1 MKRLLLHTCCGPC
14 LVRPGEM
21 LKAEYELTCYYYN
34 PNIHPTTEY
43 IERLETLS
51 AYCRDN
57 GFELVVG
64 AYEPQRHLIDVAGLG
79 AARCAVCYHLRLSQ
93 AARYAA
99 QNGYDAFSTTLTV
112 SPYQKHDLI
121 EAIGKQAG
129 EERGV
134 KFIYRDFR
142 AFYRGAQ
149 ETARKLKMYRQS
161 YCGCIYSEIERY
173 EKKLAKAE
181 REARE

>member
-14 LVRPGEM
+14 LIRPGET
-21 LKAEYELTCYYYN
+21 LKAEYEITSYYYN

-43 IERLETLS
+43 IQRLETLA

-57 GFELVVG
+57 GYKLVVG
-64 AYEPQRHLIDVAGLG
+64 EYEPQRHLIEVAGL
-79 AARCAVCYHLRLSQ
+79 AEARCAACYRLRLME

-99 QNGYDAFSTTLTV
+99 QNGFDAFSTTLTV

-121 EAIGKQAG
+121 EAKGEQAG
-129 EERGV
+129 EEYDV
-134 KFIYRDFR
+134 EFVYRDFR
-142 AFYRGAQ
+142 ALYREGQ
-149 ETARKLKMYRQS
+149 ETARTLGMYRQP
-161 YCGCIYSEIERY
+161 YCGCIYSEMERY
-173 EKKLAKAE
+173 GKKLARAK

>member
-14 LVRPGEM
+14 LIRPGET

-43 IERLETLS
+43 IARLDTLA
-51 AYCRDN
+51 AYCRDT
-57 GFELVVG
+57 GFELKVG
-64 AYEPQRHLIDVAGLG
+64 DYEPQRHLIEVAGLSD
-79 AARCAVCYHLRLSQ
+79 ARCVVCYRLRLSQ

-129 EERGV
+129 QEHGV
-134 KFIYRDFR
+134 EFIYWDFR
-142 AFYRGAQ
+142 EFYRGAQ
-149 ETARKLKMYRQS
+149 ETARTLGMYRQP
-161 YCGCIYSEIERY
+161 YCGCIYSEMERY